1 MKKEDKKGTNKKK
14 IKWLIVGYSL
24 LFISVL
30 TFCLL
35 NYEEFAFC
43 FAEILYLALFFI
55 LTLPFIIGIEV
66 TNKKVIYPLYY
77 VAILLLTWGANTLT
91 YFTYSSLT
99 LFLFAVS
106 LTPIIYERLSNEK
119 SKKLLRMVI
128 PIFLLIISLFFMYGE
143 IFGYTY
149 YHHSMS
155 NKILQVSLAL
165 KK

>member
-24 LFISVL
+24 LFISIL

-106 LTPIIYERLSNEK
+106 LTPIIYERLSN
-119 SKKLLRMVI
+119 
-128 PIFLLIISLFFMYGE
+128 
-143 IFGYTY
+143 
-149 YHHSMS
+149 
-155 NKILQVSLAL
+155 
-165 KK
+165 

>member
-1 MKKEDKKGTNKKK
+1 MKKEDKNGTNNKK

-24 LFISVL
+24 LFISIL

-35 NYEEFAFC
+35 NYEDFAFC
-43 FAEILYLALFFI
+43 FFEIVYLALFFI

-66 TNKKVIYPLYY
+66 TNKKIIYPLYY
-77 VAILLLTWGANTLT
+77 VVILLLTWEANTLT

-99 LFLFAVS
+99 LSLFAVS
-106 LTPIIYERLSNEK
+106 LTPILYERLSNEK
-119 SKKLLRMVI
+119 NKKLLRIVI

-149 YHHSMS
+149 YHQLMS
-155 NKILQVSLAL
+155 NKILQISFVL

>member
-1 MKKEDKKGTNKKK
+1 M
-14 IKWLIVGYSL
+14 
-24 LFISVL
+24 
-30 TFCLL
+30 
-35 NYEEFAFC
+35 
-43 FAEILYLALFFI
+43 
-55 LTLPFIIGIEV
+55 
-66 TNKKVIYPLYY
+66 
-77 VAILLLTWGANTLT
+77 AILLLTWGANTLT

-119 SKKLLRMVI
+119 NKKLLRTVI

>member
-66 TNKKVIYPLYY
+66 TNKKVI
-77 VAILLLTWGANTLT
+77 
-91 YFTYSSLT
+91 
-99 LFLFAVS
+99 
-106 LTPIIYERLSNEK
+106 
-119 SKKLLRMVI
+119 
-128 PIFLLIISLFFMYGE
+128 
-143 IFGYTY
+143 
-149 YHHSMS
+149 
-155 NKILQVSLAL
+155 
-165 KK
+165 

>member
-1 MKKEDKKGTNKKK
+1 MKKEDKNGTNNKK

-24 LFISVL
+24 LFISIL

-35 NYEEFAFC
+35 NYEDFAFC
-43 FAEILYLALFFI
+43 FLEIVYLALFFI

-66 TNKKVIYPLYY
+66 TNKKIIYPLYY
-77 VAILLLTWGANTLT
+77 VTILLLTWGANTLT

-99 LFLFAVS
+99 LSLFAVS
-106 LTPIIYERLSNEK
+106 LTPILYERLLNEK
-119 SKKLLRMVI
+119 NRKLLRIVI
-128 PIFLLIISLFFMYGE
+128 PTFLLIISLFFMYGE

-149 YHHSMS
+149 YHHFMS
-155 NKILQVSLAL
+155 DKLLQCSLDL